1 MTLPFA
7 WRRLTA
13 CLLAGLL
20 YCLMACSAPAASTTP
35 TLPTQTPTL
44 QLIPYLTPTAIM
56 TATPPTLLQAPQV
69 IVPSPTPL
77 THTVVKGDTL
87 LGIALQY
94 GIKTDDILAANPGI
108 DPQFLSIDTALIIP
122 LEESGIPQPPTAEPL
137 PLVLEPPVCY
147 QTAAA
152 DYWCFV
158 SALNGSPDPV
168 ESVSAQID
176 LLDSQGEV
184 LDSQVAITA
193 LNLIQGQ
200 ARLPLVAFFNGPL
213 PEQVYPTVQLL
224 TAFPGQSLEQR
235 YLGLRL
241 DSNQTELAPDGKS
254 ARLRGVLRLPSA
266 SQPASQ
272 VRALAVAYAADGNVV
287 GVRVWDS
294 PQGLE
299 AGDQVVFDITVYSLG
314 EKIERTELF
323 TEARPKE

>member
-1 MTLPFA
+1 M
-7 WRRLTA
+7 
-13 CLLAGLL
+13 
-20 YCLMACSAPAASTTP
+20 
-35 TLPTQTPTL
+35 LPTRTL
-44 QLIPYLTPTAIM
+44 ALPLIPYHTPTPSI
-56 TATPPTLLQAPQV
+56 TATPPALLQTPQV

-77 THTVVKGDTL
+77 THKVVKGDTL
-87 LGIALQY
+87 LGIALEY

-108 DPQFLSIDTALIIP
+108 DPQFLSIGTELIIP
-122 LEESGIPQPPTAEPL
+122 LDESGIPEPPTTAPL

-147 QTAAA
+147 QNAAA

-158 SALNGSPDPV
+158 SAQNGSPDPV

-176 LLDSQGEV
+176 LLDPQGEV
-184 LDSQVAITA
+184 LDSQVAIA
-193 LNLIQGQ
+193 PVNLIPGQ
-200 ARLPLVAFFNGPL
+200 AGLPLVAFFTGPL

-224 TAFPGQSLEQR
+224 TAFPGQNLDQR
-235 YLGLRL
+235 YLHLRL
-241 DSNQTELAPDGKS
+241 DSSQTELAPDGKS
-254 ARLRGVLRLPSA
+254 ARLQGVLRLPRA
-266 SQPASQ
+266 SQPSSQ

-299 AGDQVVFDITVYSLG
+299 AGDQVAFDITVYSLG